1 MMVSSE
7 NIVAISDAS
16 KRGLSKLVAEAEGG
30 RDLLFMRGSKPAAAL
45 VSVKRMDHLER
56 LEALEEDLGLLA
68 LALVRTVTDNGNRT
82 SLDDVLKRFDLTREQ
97 LADVDTESDDED

>member
-7 NIVAISDAS
+7 NILAISDAS
-16 KRGLSKLVAEAEGG
+16 KHGFSKLVAEAEGG

-45 VSVKRMDHLER
+45 VSVKRMDELAR

-68 LALVRTVTDNGNRT
+68 LALVRSVTDNGNRT
-82 SLDDVLKRFDLTREQ
+82 SLDEVLQRFGLTREE
-97 LADVDTESDDED
+97 LADVGTDGDDEV